1 MISQRPWHGS
11 GQALRA
17 TLPAHAAHDAEE
29 VDGPMLRYGLQALH
43 GNKIHAPRS
52 PELRPRREF
61 LEERYERFR
70 KAG

>member
-1 MISQRPWHGS
+1 
-11 GQALRA
+11 
-17 TLPAHAAHDAEE
+17 
-29 VDGPMLRYGLQALH
+29 MLRYGLQALH

-61 LEERYERFR
+61 LEKRYERFR